1 MGESWL
7 STTATTRTGKRG
19 GVKNG
24 SNRGEQRPTK
34 TENVCQEIEPPSAG
48 FETPTGTTTIMTTSK
63 LDPQTTLF
71 FLCDVQT
78 KFSEHL
84 KIQLLFYSL

>member
-1 MGESWL
+1 VPADGQEL
-7 STTATTRTGKRG
+7 AVDDEDDKEREER

-24 SNRGEQRPTK
+24 SNGGSKDRRR
-34 TENVCQEIEPPSAG
+34 ENEIEPPSRN
-48 FETPTGTTTIMTTSK
+48 FETPTGIYTTVMITPK

-78 KFSEHL
+78 KFSEHF
-84 KIQLLFYSL
+84 KILLSP